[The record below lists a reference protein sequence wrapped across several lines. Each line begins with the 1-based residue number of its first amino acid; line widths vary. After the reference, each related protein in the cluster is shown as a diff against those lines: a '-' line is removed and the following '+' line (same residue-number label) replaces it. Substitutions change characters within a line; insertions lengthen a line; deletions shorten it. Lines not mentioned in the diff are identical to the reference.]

1 MIAEVPSIGC
11 MVVTLAAYAA
21 DGAWR
26 DLRNAEG
33 SRDRRSGAWKF
44 TLPAVIGLMV
54 IATIVPLFPA
64 KPLPQDEV
72 PHASYSA
79 KNAVFQV
86 TTNAVLAAPFVGWV
100 LWRRKGTAALGL
112 AKEDLLRSLAVG
124 ACVSLAC
131 ILMLGRVSIELWSSP
146 GTWWV
151 LVAMLGVGA
160 SEELIFRGLLLS
172 SLAKRLQRVSAEG
185 WSAAIFSVF
194 HLPNQL
200 ASGYSA
206 SEITFSLLLLH
217 IWGWCYA
224 AAMRKG
230 KNVPGLALVHAVT
243 NICLGL

>member
-1 MIAEVPSIGC
+1 
-11 MVVTLAAYAA
+11 
-21 DGAWR
+21 
-26 DLRNAEG
+26 
-33 SRDRRSGAWKF
+33 
-44 TLPAVIGLMV
+44 
-54 IATIVPLFPA
+54 
-64 KPLPQDEV
+64 
-72 PHASYSA
+72 
-79 KNAVFQV
+79 
-86 TTNAVLAAPFVGWV
+86 
-100 LWRRKGTAALGL
+100 
-112 AKEDLLRSLAVG
+112 
-124 ACVSLAC
+124 
-131 ILMLGRVSIELWSSP
+131 
-146 GTWWV
+146 
-151 LVAMLGVGA
+151 MLGVGA

-185 WSAAIFSVF
+185 WSAAIFSGF

>member
-1 MIAEVPSIGC
+1 AVPAI
-11 MVVTLAAYAA
+11 
-21 DGAWR
+21 
-26 DLRNAEG
+26 
-33 SRDRRSGAWKF
+33 
-44 TLPAVIGLMV
+44 IGLIV
-54 IATIVPLFPA
+54 IATIVLFFPA

-72 PHASYSA
+72 PNASYGA
-79 KNAVFQV
+79 KNALIQV
-86 TTNAVLAAPFVGWV
+86 ATNTLIVAPFVGWV
-100 LWRRKGTAALGL
+100 IWRRRGAAALGL
-112 AKEDLLRSLAVG
+112 SKEVFLRSLAIG
-124 ACVSLAC
+124 ACVALAC
-131 ILMLGRVSIELWSSP
+131 ILMLGRVSTEFWSSP
-146 GTWWV
+146 STWWV

-185 WSAAIFSVF
+185 WSAAIFSGF